1 MKKLPNV
8 TIYEYTTMTDIIV
21 QDGHCAGIIAKTKD
35 GGIMHIRAEDTIF
48 ASGGIGGCY
57 KHSTIFPHLT
67 GDALDISKKHGIRLE
82 HLDYVQIHP
91 TTLYSKE
98 PGRRF

>member
-35 GGIMHIRAEDTIF
+35 GEIMHIHAKDTIF

-57 KHSTIFPHLT
+57 KHSTNFPHLT
-67 GDALDISKKHGIRLE
+67 EMR
-82 HLDYVQIHP
+82 
-91 TTLYSKE
+91 
-98 PGRRF
+98 